1 MSAEA
6 RAFVWEFVK
15 RESSPEDPWTGKPF
29 VAQEAEKRSNDA
41 NKGEVKSAV
50 ERLVDEDELFYW
62 HGLIARPTPEI
73 LHAIIERER
82 EAETTR
88 RLLIGKANRFL
99 GSGSP

>member
-6 RAFVWEFVK
+6 RAFVREFVG

-41 NKGEVKSAV
+41 DKEEVKSAV
-50 ERLVDEDELFYW
+50 EQLVDEDELLYW

-82 EAETTR
+82 DAETTR
-88 RLLIGKANRFL
+88 KLLIGEVNRFL